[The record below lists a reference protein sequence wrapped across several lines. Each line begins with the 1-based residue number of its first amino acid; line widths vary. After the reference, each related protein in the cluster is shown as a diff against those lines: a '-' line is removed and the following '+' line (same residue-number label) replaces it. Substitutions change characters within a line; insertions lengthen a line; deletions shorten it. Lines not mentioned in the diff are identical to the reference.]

1 MIGSVYRKDKNYYTQ
16 VFLEECK
23 HVAEV
28 KKMCNYISDDIN
40 IYSDDTD
47 RENSDYSDEENSNE

>member
-23 HVAEV
+23 HVGKV

>member
-16 VFLEECK
+16 VLLEECK
-23 HVAEV
+23 HVAKV
-28 KKMCNYISDDIN
+28 KKMCSYISDDIN